1 MMPCVATH
9 KVMRRRAGLLHG
21 PQPRDCER
29 GFDSGPWARA
39 WERSKSLWVANKK
52 GLPSEIGTTTTLRR
66 APPPPSHDLPYA
78 MTYGVRH
85 DTYRRIPRR
94 AVRWR
99 APWRG
104 LRGAHRV
111 RCAAPRHTARDATPT
126 ATQRKAR
133 RIRSRF
139 CFLYSMLSRCP
150 DADRIRGARDL
161 ASWCASLWPLALVPA
176 RALI

>member
-1 MMPCVATH
+1 VMPCVATH

-126 ATQRKAR
+126 ATQRAR
-133 RIRSRF
+133 RGASDRDFAFSTACSRDVLMLIGSAGRGISLHGAPRCGHWRS
-139 CFLYSMLSRCP
+139 C
-150 DADRIRGARDL
+150 
-161 ASWCASLWPLALVPA
+161 PLA
-176 RALI
+176 R